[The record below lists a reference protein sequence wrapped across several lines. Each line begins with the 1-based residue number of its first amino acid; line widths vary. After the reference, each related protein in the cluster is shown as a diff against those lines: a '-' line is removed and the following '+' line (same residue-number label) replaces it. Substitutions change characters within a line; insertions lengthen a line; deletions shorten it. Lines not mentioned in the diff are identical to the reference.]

1 MLKKV
6 IKFIDENHMIEDREK
21 VLVALSGGPDS
32 ICLLHMLWSLR
43 DKLNIELCAAHL
55 NHCLRGDESDKDEDY
70 AKNFCEILDIPFYSK
85 KVDIIKYSKDLGL
98 SSEMSG
104 RKARYDFFNELK
116 DKYCLDKI
124 AIAHNANDQAETVLM
139 RLMRGTGIEGLIG
152 IRPVRDSIYIRP
164 ILSLTRQ
171 EIESYCEENKL
182 KPRIDKTNLE
192 TIYSRNKV
200 RLELIPY
207 IKENFNEDIVS
218 TLNRFS
224 KTMSIDNDYLE
235 EVCEKKYKKFC
246 RKHTNKIEISKDLFY
261 EHESILS
268 RVLRKAIFDFNGSL
282 YNIEKV
288 HIHDIICL
296 SNQGTGKKINL
307 PNNLIAENVYDNIVI
322 KFKTLV
328 ENFSAIEFQ
337 IDEEKLKDCI
347 VLENSFKGYTIALRI
362 TNNSEILDFKNNNFI
377 KYFDLKDSNSV
388 VTIRGRMNGDKF
400 TPYGMKGN
408 KKLKDLFIDLKIP
421 KDDRDN
427 IPLVAI
433 NDEIAWIVGYRVS
446 DKFKISR
453 KSRKILEVKFYRK
466 EENNA

>member
-6 IKFIDENHMIEDREK
+6 IRFINENQMIEDGKK

-32 ICLLHMLWSLR
+32 ICLLHMLWSLK
-43 DKLNIELCAAHL
+43 DKLNIELYAAHL
-55 NHCLRGDESDKDEDY
+55 NHCLRGSEADKDEDY
-70 AKNFCEILDIPFYSK
+70 AKKFCEMLDIPFYSK
-85 KVDIIKYSKDLGL
+85 KVDINSYSKNLGL
-98 SSEMSG
+98 SSEMGG

-116 DKYCLDKI
+116 DKYCIDKI
-124 AIAHNANDQAETVLM
+124 AVAHNANDQAETILM

-152 IRPVRDSIYIRP
+152 IKPVRDSIYIRP

-171 EIESYCEENKL
+171 EIENYCEENKL
-182 KPRIDKTNLE
+182 NPRIDKTNLE

-224 KTMSIDNDYLE
+224 KTMNIDNDYLE
-235 EVCEKKYKKFC
+235 EVCKKKYEKFC
-246 RKHTNKIEISKDLFY
+246 CKHNNKIEISKDLFN

-268 RVLRKAIFDFNGSL
+268 RVLRKAISNLNGSL

-328 ENFSAIEFQ
+328 KNFDTIEFK
-337 IDEEKLKDCI
+337 IDEEKLKDGI

-362 TNNSEILDFKNNNFI
+362 TNNSEVLDFKNNNFI

-400 TPYGMKGN
+400 TPYGMNGN

-421 KDDRDN
+421 KDDRDD
-427 IPLVAI
+427 IPLVTI
-433 NDEIAWIVGYRVS
+433 NNEIAWIVGYRVS

-453 KSRKILEVKFYRK
+453 KSKKILQVKFYRK
-466 EENNA
+466 EEENA